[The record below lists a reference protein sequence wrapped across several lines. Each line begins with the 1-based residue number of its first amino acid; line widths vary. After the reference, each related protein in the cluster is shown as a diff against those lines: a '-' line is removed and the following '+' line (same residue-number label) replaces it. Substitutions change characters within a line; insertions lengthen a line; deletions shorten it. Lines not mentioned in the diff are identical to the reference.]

1 MKKYIV
7 IDDYGRTPNVCNIIL
22 KLIDDIPQIKE
33 VSVLMNFV
41 NISFHEKLKL
51 TKIQTSLHLNLTDNI
66 IFKNISNKNLTFI
79 KLLFL
84 KRNNRKYIFNEIDK
98 QIENYTK
105 IYNVRK
111 IDINSHQHVH
121 TIPWIYSYLLKNEK
135 INEIRYSNEK
145 IFFVYKKINI
155 FELLRNFCVLLIL
168 RMLNLFNKNRSNN
181 IFFGVLYTNNMCK
194 KIINHILYKNKNSNL
209 HILLHPGSAI
219 REEMDLFEENEFYK
233 YFISKKREREK
244 IALYEHN
251 ENINNH

>member
-121 TIPWIYSYLLKNEK
+121 TIPWIYSYLLKNDYNDNNNSYTKDNHSITIDESHTSIS
-135 INEIRYSNEK
+135 IN
-145 IFFVYKKINI
+145 VT
-155 FELLRNFCVLLIL
+155 
-168 RMLNLFNKNRSNN
+168 FNQEDKEDYDDNP
-181 IFFGVLYTNNMCK
+181 F
-194 KIINHILYKNKNSNL
+194 
-209 HILLHPGSAI
+209 
-219 REEMDLFEENEFYK
+219 
-233 YFISKKREREK
+233 
-244 IALYEHN
+244 
-251 ENINNH
+251 